1 MPANRASPP
10 GASTDVY
17 EVAERPTTLKLTSC
31 GEAKIGDSV
40 RYEGRVYV
48 IRGFTHASSAT
59 QYVILAD
66 EATGESETVPL
77 TEVERA

>member
-1 MPANRASPP
+1 
-10 GASTDVY
+10 VY
-17 EVAERPTTLKLTSC
+17 
-31 GEAKIGDSV
+31 D
-40 RYEGRVYV
+40 